1 MITLILFKEDFFLLV
16 DTSPI
21 PNIPSAAKSKENTTV
36 LAVVSVVAACLL
48 IVVVVI
54 LVIKCRKSY
63 KRDLSATTHE
73 EFGGDF
79 IKKTRDG
86 SIHAQNPLHDM
97 INTSDVII
105 EDGTV
110 QYHRNN
116 EDHQSALAF
125 SNINYDTIQF
135 HVSGETNSENEIS
148 DDHVIEHEDTKPLGV
163 NPEVESSTYATM
175 NPNFSASGIQAFD
188 DQQNNTQK
196 VRVTI
201 EHFTRSLSECK
212 EIPSPEDKL

>member
-1 MITLILFKEDFFLLV
+1 MIIFILSKEDSFLLV

-21 PNIPSAAKSKENTTV
+21 PNIPSAVKSKENTTV
-36 LAVVSVVAACLL
+36 LAIVSVVAACLL
-48 IVVVVI
+48 IVVVII
-54 LVIKCRKSY
+54 LVMKCRKSY
-63 KRDLSATTHE
+63 KRDLSASTHE

-79 IKKTRDG
+79 IKKARDG

-116 EDHQSALAF
+116 ENHQPALVF
-125 SNINYDTIQF
+125 SNMNYDTIQF
-135 HVSGETNSENEIS
+135 PVSGETNSENEIS

-175 NPNFSASGIQAFD
+175 NPNFSASGIQTFD
-188 DQQNNTQK
+188 DRQNNTQK

-201 EHFTRSLSECK
+201 EHFTRYLSECK